1 MVVFPNC
8 KINLGLN
15 IVRKRT
21 DGYHDLETIF
31 LPVSLRDALEILPAG
46 AGVNEISFTASGL
59 PVNGRPEDNLC
70 IRAWQLL
77 KKDYPGL
84 PAVKMHLHKAIP
96 MGAGLGGGSAD
107 GTFTLRLLSDMFQLA
122 IPDERLSEYA
132 LELGSDCPFF
142 LLNKPCFAKG
152 RGEEMEPLELDLSG
166 YKILLVH
173 PGIHIS
179 TGWAFAQIRP
189 AQPSVSLKERITMP
203 PAQWKQFIKNDFETP
218 VLAAYP
224 ELAEIKDQLYRSGA
238 VYASLSGTG
247 STIYGIYQHD
257 ATIPSDLFR
266 NYSVSHATLS
276 SRPD

>member
-46 AGVNEISFTASGL
+46 AGVNEIGFTASGF

-70 IRAWQLL
+70 IKAWELL
-77 KKDYPGL
+77 KKDHPGL
-84 PAVKMHLHKAIP
+84 PAVKIHLHKVIP

-107 GTFTLRLLSDMFQLA
+107 GTFMLRLLSDMFRLD
-122 IPDERLSEYA
+122 IPEDRLSSYA

-152 RGEEMEPLELDLSG
+152 RGEETEALELNLTG

-179 TGWAFAQIRP
+179 TAWAFAQIDPQQP
-189 AQPSVSLKERITMP
+189 AVSLKELIMMP
-203 PAQWKQFIKNDFETP
+203 AAQWKQFIKNDFETP

-224 ELAEIKDQLYRSGA
+224 DLAEIKDRLYNSGA
-238 VYASLSGTG
+238 VYASLSGSG
-247 STIYGIYQHD
+247 STMYGIYQKD
-257 ATIPSDLFR
+257 AIIPPDLFA
-266 NYSVSHATLS
+266 NYSVSHAILS
-276 SRPD
+276 STPA